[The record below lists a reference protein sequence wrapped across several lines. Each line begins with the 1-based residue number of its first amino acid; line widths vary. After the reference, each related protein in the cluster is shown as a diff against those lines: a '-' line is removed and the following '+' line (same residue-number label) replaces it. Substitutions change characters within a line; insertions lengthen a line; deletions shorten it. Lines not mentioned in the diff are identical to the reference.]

1 MAGRPRVP
9 SATRPPEV
17 DADWQSQANRRG
29 PGVDQRR
36 GDEAAAAA
44 EIRYGTCGGRRPDAH
59 ATWRRSVETV
69 QHSRA
74 IFQSTNIIGYSIITN
89 FPFSFGTITTPR
101 NSVNSLGDKVEIS
114 FPVFA
119 SGIDTTGQGIEAK
132 WAGEKVTSAAAKEII
147 LLNKFLSQNP
157 PEWRAVARVKRRQ
170 VRLR

>member
-89 FPFSFGTITTPR
+89 FPFSFGTIATPC
-101 NSVNSLGDKVEIS
+101 NSVNSLIKSTCRACNLAFVWSCQKSLFCLQFYLHG
-114 FPVFA
+114 
-119 SGIDTTGQGIEAK
+119 
-132 WAGEKVTSAAAKEII
+132 
-147 LLNKFLSQNP
+147 LLIRGYK
-157 PEWRAVARVKRRQ
+157 RVKT
-170 VRLR
+170 